1 MIWWVLTNVYT
12 QVAITTTRD
21 PDHHFSSLVYILAI
35 NLQSPSLAL
44 GNHWSAFY
52 HFRLDLSFL
61 EFPIKKWPFSPTIKF
76 LFYLK
81 SQFGY
86 LYETFL
92 DFLWLS
98 SLFYFVQSL
107 LYYNLFLY
115 IFISLTK
122 LYDPWG
128 QVHVFIHLFSRFIIK
143 PGV

>member
-12 QVAITTTRD
+12 QVTITTTRD

-98 SLFYFVQSL
+98 FYSTLSTHSCITVYFCT
-107 LYYNLFLY
+107 FLY
-115 IFISLTK
+115 HLLNCMILEDRTMFSFIYFQGLS
-122 LYDPWG
+122 
-128 QVHVFIHLFSRFIIK
+128 
-143 PGV
+143 